1 MKLRKPDLHALVLGI
16 SAILFF
22 AVGARRA
29 FVISYDFVPVY
40 TGARCLLH
48 GCNPYQTAQLQ
59 QQFFAGGGRAE
70 ELPSWDIDVP
80 VYPPSTFL
88 VLSPLAILPYSLARF
103 LWFLMNGCLFV
114 TATALIVSMC
124 TESSAMRRWTATLLA
139 SFVLATSG
147 ILLVL
152 GQPAL
157 FAISLL
163 VIGVYLF
170 LQARWLP
177 LAAFLWMLSL
187 AAKPQ
192 IGGLIVLYFLVQRIH
207 WRYVAAAMAGG
218 LALLLSAGLILQH
231 HPGSRQWPST
241 LQSNLAST
249 LGPGGSA
256 DPRPA
261 NYQAIGDINLQAIT
275 SVLSADARRF
285 NLLAYAVF
293 LSLLVAL
300 IAVVVRMAPGKETH
314 LLALA
319 ALSLLSLTP
328 IYHRH
333 YDTRL
338 LVLTIPAAVIV
349 LAHRKLLGLLI
360 GAVTMLAIISVQ
372 YRVQLSLIAHNR
384 WNGVLQ
390 NKLLFI
396 PLLRQQ
402 NVELLILFVLY
413 LTAMRSIRL
422 SRSLLAAPR
431 AAYQPVTSAHR

>member
-1 MKLRKPDLHALVLGI
+1 MMLRKSGLHFL
-16 SAILFF
+16 ILSIAAVVFF
-22 AVGARRA
+22 TTGARRA

-40 TGARCLLH
+40 TGARCLMH

-88 VLSPLAILPYSLARF
+88 VLSPLALLSYPMARL
-103 LWFLMNGCLFV
+103 LWFVMNGCLFV
-114 TATALIVSMC
+114 TATTLIVSMC
-124 TESSAMRRWTATLLA
+124 TELSPSQRWMATLLA
-139 SFVLATSG
+139 SFILLTSG

-170 LQARWLP
+170 LHDRWLG

-187 AAKPQ
+187 AVKPQ
-192 IGGLIVLYFLVQRIH
+192 IGGLIVLYFLARKIE
-207 WRYVAAAMAGG
+207 WRYVAVAMAGAAAI
-218 LALLLSAGLILQH
+218 LISAMLILQH
-231 HPGSRQWPST
+231 HPGSSQWLAT

-261 NYQAIGDINLQAIT
+261 NYQAVGDINLQAIT
-275 SVLSADARRF
+275 SIFVTDAHRF
-285 NLLAYAVF
+285 NLLAYAIF
-293 LSLLVAL
+293 LLLLAAL
-300 IAVVVRMAPGKETH
+300 FVVVLRMASGQEIH

-338 LVLTIPAAVIV
+338 LVLTIPAIVIV
-349 LAHRKLLGLLI
+349 SAHRRLLGVCIGLL
-360 GAVTMLAIISVQ
+360 TMLAIISLQ
-372 YRVQLSLIAHNR
+372 YRVQLALISHDR
-384 WNGVLQ
+384 WNHVLQ

-396 PLLRQQ
+396 SLLRQQ
-402 NVELLILFVLY
+402 NLELLILFVLY
-413 LTAMRSIRL
+413 LIAMRSISLSRL
-422 SRSLLAAPR
+422 SPPESLLAFKPLL
-431 AAYQPVTSAHR
+431 SAHR